1 MKTKLSL
8 LATCL
13 LLLGCGSEALDTK
26 FEQVAAQVEAADTSP
41 KAETVKNG
49 FNAELAKKLG
59 ADAYGM
65 RSYVFAT
72 LLTGP
77 NDGTITDEAERA
89 RLFKGHFDNMGR
101 LAEDGKLVLAGPFVE
116 APPKRGLFIL
126 NVETIAEAE
135 ALVQT
140 DPSIAAGIFKVEFA
154 KYYGSAAL
162 MQVNQVHKTIQEK
175 DM

>member
-1 MKTKLSL
+1 MKNLLSIIAIAL
-8 LATCL
+8 TISGCSGESLDAKFEKVATAVEAESELATQ
-13 LLLGCGSEALDTK
+13 E
-26 FEQVAAQVEAADTSP
+26 
-41 KAETVKNG
+41 G
-49 FNAELAKKLG
+49 FNAELAKELG

-77 NDGTITDEAERA
+77 NDAAITDETKRAE
-89 RLFKGHFDNMGR
+89 LFKGHFDNMGR
-101 LAEDGKLVLAGPFVE
+101 LAEDGKLVLAGPFMD

-126 NVETIAEAE
+126 NVQTIAEAE
-135 ALVQT
+135 KLVQS

-162 MQVNQVHKTIQEK
+162 MQVNDVHKTIQEK

>member
-1 MKTKLSL
+1 MKKLL
-8 LATCL
+8 PMMTMVFALT
-13 LLLGCGSEALDTK
+13 GCGDSIDSK
-26 FEQVAAQVEAADTSP
+26 FDAVEAQME
-41 KAETVKNG
+41 AETKSAAEKAGHQNE
-49 FNAELAKKLG
+49 FNAELAKELG

-65 RSYVFAT
+65 RPYVFAT

-77 NDGTITDEAERA
+77 NDASITDEDERSK
-89 RLFKGHFDNMGR
+89 LFAGHFSNMGK
-101 LAEDGKLVLAGPFVE
+101 LADEGKLVLAGPFMD

-162 MQVNQVHKTIQEK
+162 MQVNAVHKTIQEK
-175 DM
+175 KM

>member
-1 MKTKLSL
+1 MKK
-8 LATCL
+8 L
-13 LLLGCGSEALDTK
+13 LLMTALAFALQACGG
-26 FEQVAAQVEAADTSP
+26 
-41 KAETVKNG
+41 ETLES
-49 FNAELAKKLG
+49 NAEPQTQAKETPLTQSGFDAKLAKELG

-77 NDGTITDEAERA
+77 NDAKITDEDERQE
-89 RLFKGHFDNMGR
+89 LFAGHFSNMGR
-101 LAEDGKLVLAGPFVE
+101 LAEEGKLVLAGPFMD

-140 DPSIAAGIFKVEFA
+140 DPSIAAGIFKVEFV

-162 MQVNQVHKTIQEK
+162 MQVNDVHKTIQEK
-175 DM
+175 KM